1 MKRGRISVL
10 TLLVIAGLV
19 GLAAILAFSTTADT
33 AESATVRFMDALA
46 RGDSK
51 ALAQVTFIED
61 ETEAEIEK
69 KWAESC
75 DYNKYYRFKWVPK
88 ATNTLTEKTA
98 VATISLFA
106 LGQNEADY
114 RLPLVKKDNKWKVD
128 IAVVDRN
135 FFPSLP
141 K

>member
-10 TLLVIAGLV
+10 TLLVIACLV
-19 GLAAILAFSTTADT
+19 GLAAILAFSSTADT
-33 AESATVRFMDALA
+33 AESATIRFMDALA
-46 RGDSK
+46 RGDAK
-51 ALAQVTFIED
+51 ALTQVTFIED
-61 ETEAEIEK
+61 ETDAEIEK

-75 DYNKYYRFKWVPK
+75 NFNEHYRFKWTPK

-98 VATISLFA
+98 VATVSLFA

>member
-10 TLLVIAGLV
+10 TLLVIAGLI

-33 AESATVRFMDALA
+33 AESATLRFMDALA
-46 RGDSK
+46 RGDAK

-75 DYNKYYRFKWVPK
+75 DYNKYYRFKWTPK
-88 ATNTLTEKTA
+88 STNTLTEKTA